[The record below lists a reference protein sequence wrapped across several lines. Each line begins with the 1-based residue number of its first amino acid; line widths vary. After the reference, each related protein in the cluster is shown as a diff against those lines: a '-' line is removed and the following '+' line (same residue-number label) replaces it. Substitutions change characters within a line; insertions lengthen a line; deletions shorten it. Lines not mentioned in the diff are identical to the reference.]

1 MAKKSKKAK
10 SLLTQAINHAT
21 AAEAGPG
28 GVEIGSGGPKARLRG
43 TVPAGSGA
51 GDPGTKG
58 KTPLAAGEVA
68 YGGKVYTKANL
79 GSLAKELNKRGVS
92 LAQYAA
98 NNKGFTGALGI
109 SDKKLS
115 QVISARTLL
124 RRARKSGM
132 GGGLRDF

>member
-10 SLLTQAINHAT
+10 SLLTQAINHAV
-21 AAEAGPG
+21 AVEAGPDGVNIG
-28 GVEIGSGGPKARLRG
+28 GGGPKPTPRG

-58 KTPLAAGEVA
+58 KTPLKPGQVA
-68 YGGKVYTKANL
+68 YGGMVYDKSNL

-98 NNKGFTGALGI
+98 NNKGFTAALGI
-109 SDKKLS
+109 TDKKLES
-115 QVISARTLL
+115 VITARVLL
-124 RRARKSGM
+124 RKARKAGM
-132 GGGLRDF
+132 GRGLRDF